1 VLFGDFMIECIEC
14 FFYVGCLDFEIEGL
28 ILFINDGELVYC
40 L

>member
-1 VLFGDFMIECIEC
+1 VELGDYVVVVEC